1 MASLIY
7 EAAENG
13 KDTTLLVQ
21 NLEKIGVSS
30 SQGLLDRA
38 LAIPGVT
45 DSDGFM
51 YTIMDAQRRK
61 HLLLDEFRQAY
72 QILWDQ
78 KTIYEEYKLSESSLE
93 ALADMKIQYEIERLR
108 NRLLEEEIINSK
120 KERQVNLL
128 VFSIGV
134 LLSALIIGVLFY
146 QNRIKANQLLLT
158 EAKQEQQIIS
168 MRSMLDGQEK
178 ERSRIARDLHDGLG
192 NLLST
197 LKAKISTLKIDF
209 DNKGTTR
216 IYNTAS
222 DMIDEACSEV
232 RKIAHKMMPQALKK
246 LGLRKALEDLITKMD
261 MTHPFDA
268 QFLVYGSEKLLNDN
282 TNVMLFRIVQELLNN
297 IVKYAQADEV
307 LLQLTYS
314 DEWLNLTIEDDGKGF
329 DIEQIDSEKGMG
341 LKSIEFRTGY
351 VGGNYEIDSRP
362 GAGTLVT
369 INVPLQRIE
378 SDSNT
383 ENEIS

>member
-1 MASLIY
+1 
-7 EAAENG
+7 
-13 KDTTLLVQ
+13 
-21 NLEKIGVSS
+21 
-30 SQGLLDRA
+30 
-38 LAIPGVT
+38 
-45 DSDGFM
+45 
-51 YTIMDAQRRK
+51 
-61 HLLLDEFRQAY
+61 
-72 QILWDQ
+72 
-78 KTIYEEYKLSESSLE
+78 
-93 ALADMKIQYEIERLR
+93 
-108 NRLLEEEIINSK
+108 
-120 KERQVNLL
+120 
-128 VFSIGV
+128 
-134 LLSALIIGVLFY
+134 
-146 QNRIKANQLLLT
+146 
-158 EAKQEQQIIS
+158 
-168 MRSMLDGQEK
+168 
-178 ERSRIARDLHDGLG
+178 
-192 NLLST
+192 
-197 LKAKISTLKIDF
+197 
-209 DNKGTTR
+209 
-216 IYNTAS
+216 
-222 DMIDEACSEV
+222 
-232 RKIAHKMMPQALKK
+232 
-246 LGLRKALEDLITKMD
+246 

-268 QFLVYGSEKLLNDN
+268 QFLVYGSEKLMNDN

>member
-1 MASLIY
+1 
-7 EAAENG
+7 
-13 KDTTLLVQ
+13 
-21 NLEKIGVSS
+21 
-30 SQGLLDRA
+30 
-38 LAIPGVT
+38 
-45 DSDGFM
+45 
-51 YTIMDAQRRK
+51 
-61 HLLLDEFRQAY
+61 
-72 QILWDQ
+72 
-78 KTIYEEYKLSESSLE
+78 
-93 ALADMKIQYEIERLR
+93 MKIQYERERLR

-268 QFLVYGSEKLLNDN
+268 QFLVYGSDKLLNDN